1 MEKNLETVFFE
12 MMNLFYLI
20 YYITLICPIQ
30 KMSTTCQQ
38 LVCFDNGRIWVE
50 GLAGQINLSPW
61 WFQLPSVLG
70 SSTVVVDSLFIVA
83 PIGL

>member
-1 MEKNLETVFFE
+1 
-12 MMNLFYLI
+12 
-20 YYITLICPIQ
+20 
-30 KMSTTCQQ
+30 MSTTCQQ

>member
-1 MEKNLETVFFE
+1 
-12 MMNLFYLI
+12 
-20 YYITLICPIQ
+20 
-30 KMSTTCQQ
+30 MSTTCQQ

-83 PIGL
+83 PIDLKGFCVWSVLCSAILVVSSSEIIKG